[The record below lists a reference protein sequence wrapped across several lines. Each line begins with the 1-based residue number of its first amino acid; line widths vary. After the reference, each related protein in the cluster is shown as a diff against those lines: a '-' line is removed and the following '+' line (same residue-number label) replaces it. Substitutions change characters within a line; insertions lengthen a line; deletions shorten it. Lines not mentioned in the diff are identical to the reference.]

1 MSNRRPRWPV
11 AVAAATCLPS
21 AACSSNTK
29 AAPSATTALGATTAE
44 GRASSASTG
53 GGGGKAASSVD
64 PCSLLTDAE
73 AGVSLG
79 GPASHK
85 SEASRDATA
94 VSGMTVTENKCRY
107 DLITSDQLGHEVWI
121 AAYAGADRNY
131 FNQTSHA
138 TSDAS
143 AIPGLG
149 DAATGTSHD
158 FYVFSKGVML
168 QIYGSSTD
176 PNVLQHI
183 ASVAISK
190 L

>member
-1 MSNRRPRWPV
+1 MSDKRPRWPV
-11 AVAAATCLPS
+11 AVAAATCLLS

-29 AAPSATTALGATTAE
+29 AAPSTTTALGATTAE
-44 GRASSASTG
+44 GSASGASTGG

-73 AGVSLG
+73 AGVALG

-85 SEASRDATA
+85 SEASRDASA
-94 VSGMTVTENKCRY
+94 ISGMTVTENRCTY
-107 DLITSDQLGHEVWI
+107 DGHGHEFRV
-121 AAYAGADRNY
+121 AVYAGADRNY

-176 PNVLQHI
+176 PNALQHI